1 MAKRATYIT
10 HPQRIYDDPLRPQ
23 KSDYV
28 VVIPQTTSDA
38 VVVEGTNESLTDR
51 LLELGQ
57 GNLAVRNSIVS
68 GEDIIKTSGS
78 NVSVGN
84 LIATV
89 AQGFSEKGNENRSGK
104 RAG

>member
-38 VVVEGTNESLTDR
+38 VVVEGTNES
-51 LLELGQ
+51 
-57 GNLAVRNSIVS
+57 
-68 GEDIIKTSGS
+68 
-78 NVSVGN
+78 
-84 LIATV
+84 
-89 AQGFSEKGNENRSGK
+89 
-104 RAG
+104 

>member
-10 HPQRIYDDPLRPQ
+10 HPRRIYDDPLRPQ

-51 LLELGQ
+51 L
-57 GNLAVRNSIVS
+57 I
-68 GEDIIKTSGS
+68 
-78 NVSVGN
+78 
-84 LIATV
+84 
-89 AQGFSEKGNENRSGK
+89 
-104 RAG
+104 